1 MTRTSSSTSRSSS
14 GRSSSISYG
23 NSSSSSYS
31 KSYPTYSSSSTTMT
45 TPKQS
50 IPHPSPSTPSKI
62 SPPPLHPSPTVSSNK
77 TELGNKSSGG
87 GFMSN
92 VMDGF
97 SFGVGS
103 SIAHRVVGGIFGS
116 PSPYPQSYPQ
126 TKKVETHHHHYP
138 QKTQDIT
145 KPEYIPKPE
154 CKSLQEDYLK
164 CVQSSNTD
172 FQSSCDFSLNMFK
185 DCETEHKT
193 LN

>member
-1 MTRTSSSTSRSSS
+1 MSRSSSSS

-23 NSSSSSYS
+23 KSSYGS
-31 KSYPTYSSSSTTMT
+31 SRSYSRSSPTTSSH
-45 TPKQS
+45 PKQS
-50 IPHPSPSTPSKI
+50 VPHPSPSIPSKKP
-62 SPPPLHPSPTVSSNK
+62 PPPLHPSPTVSSNK
-77 TELGNKSSGG
+77 TELGNKSNDGG
-87 GFMSN
+87 GFLST
-92 VMDGF
+92 VMNGF

-103 SIAHRVVGGIFGS
+103 GIGHRLVGYIVGSSS
-116 PSPYPQSYPQ
+116 PSPQ

-164 CVQSSNTD
+164 CVQLSNTD
-172 FQSSCDFSLNMFK
+172 FQLSCDFSLNMFK